1 MIKGNDCWSA
11 DTVSNMCTVN
21 IAGRELSVF
30 CGLPVSPYFMLSE
43 TAKRLGRKAAIV
55 DNWNRNYSFSDL
67 LLKVDQFSSYLYSVG
82 VSRETHVGL
91 LLHNCVEFA
100 VAFLAL
106 SKLGAVTVPLP
117 GKYQKPE
124 ILSLVEKGDITTLI
138 CDEQYESWF
147 HNCIGMR
154 IILCQNRAQGYGFSN
169 LSIPS
174 VPETGEYHN
183 NTANDTAMILF
194 TSGTTSQ
201 SKGVLLKNYNIVHS
215 IEAYRR
221 IFHITDRDR
230 ALLATPMYHVTG
242 IIALLGLFIYTGGTL
257 WLMSKVEPRQML
269 QCIHDNQLTFIHAS
283 PTVFHLLLEHRDE
296 FHTLPSLRK
305 FACGSSNMPVSSIK
319 KIKSWLPQ
327 VDFHTIYGMTEVSSP
342 ATIFPIGAAV
352 SPYSDSSGVPIP
364 GLDIKIIDE
373 DGQEVKNGEL
383 GEIAM
388 YGTNVLEAYYNIKCS
403 SLSEDGWLRSG
414 DIGYLNDQ
422 GYLWVM
428 DRKKDMINR
437 GGEKICTIDVE
448 NAICS
453 IPGVSEAIVAGIPDE
468 KYSEIPV
475 AAVKFEKGCSV
486 TEEEIR
492 TYLSTQIAK
501 YMIPTRYIFLA
512 EMPRTANGKPD
523 KNSVKKMFVP
533 DIQPQPQK
541 ERRSN

>member
-1 MIKGNDCWSA
+1 MIRGNDCWSA
-11 DTVSNMCTVN
+11 DTVSGMRTVS

-30 CGLPVSPYFMLSE
+30 CGAPVSPYFMLVK
-43 TAKRLGRKAAIV
+43 TAERLGEKTAIV
-55 DNWNRNYSFSDL
+55 DNWNRNYSFSEL
-67 LLKVDQFSSYLYSVG
+67 LLKVDQFSSYLHSTG
-82 VSRETHVGL
+82 IARETHVGL
-91 LLHNCVEFA
+91 LLYNCVEFA
-100 VAFLAL
+100 IAFLAL
-106 SKLGAVTVPLP
+106 NKLGAVTVPLP

-124 ILSLVEKGDITTLI
+124 IRSLVEKGDVAALI
-138 CDEQYESWF
+138 CDEQYRDWF
-147 HNCIGMR
+147 NSCIGMR
-154 IILCQNRAQGYGFSN
+154 IILCENRAQGYGFSN
-169 LSIPS
+169 LPIPS
-174 VPETGEYHN
+174 VSETYEYRN
-183 NTANDTAMILF
+183 DIENDTALILF

-201 SKGVLLKNYNIVHS
+201 SKGVLLKNYNIIHS

-230 ALLATPMYHVTG
+230 TLLATPMYHVTG

-269 QCIHDNQLTFIHAS
+269 QCILDNQLTFIHAS

-296 FHTLPSLRK
+296 FHTLPSLQK

-327 VDFHTIYGMTEVSSP
+327 VEFHTIYGMTEVSSP
-342 ATIFPIGAAV
+342 ATIFPTGAAS

-364 GLDIKIIDE
+364 GLNIKIIDD
-373 DGQEVKNGEL
+373 DGREVENGEL
-383 GEIAM
+383 GEITM
-388 YGTNVLEAYYNIKCS
+388 YGANVLEAYYNIKCS

-475 AAVKFEKGCSV
+475 AAVKFEKGCSL

-492 TYLSTQIAK
+492 THLSTQIAK
-501 YMIPTRYIFLA
+501 YMIPARYVFLP
-512 EMPRTANGKPD
+512 EIPRTANGKPD
-523 KNSVKKMFVP
+523 KKSVKKLFMSHM
-533 DIQPQPQK
+533 QP
-541 ERRSN
+541 